1 MNMKLV
7 IISVISFFLL
17 SGISL
22 AGDSSG
28 HRKKHNYQ
36 RWTPKYNYQ
45 RRPPKYNEQRYW
57 NRNGHCNRRFRR
69 CRSDQ
74 IHRNSRTK
82 WKNDY

>member
-28 HRKKHNYQ
+28 HRKNIIMRDVRLNIIMRDGRQKYNYE
-36 RWTPKYNYQ
+36 RRSSKYNYQ
-45 RRPPKYNEQRYW
+45 RRSPK
-57 NRNGHCNRRFRR
+57 
-69 CRSDQ
+69 
-74 IHRNSRTK
+74 I
-82 WKNDY
+82 